1 MKKYINKFI
10 VAIVFFAVI
19 LSIPVF
25 ATEQSQNR
33 YYQPNRQYYDP
44 KSTATDPE
52 LLEEMKPLILP
63 DRSNPIIAVSRKI
76 LSILQLLGVAIGL
89 IMLVLIGIKFIVAK
103 DKPDIKETAKN
114 YIFGA
119 FCIFGATGILS
130 VIQQLVNEFNSLI

>member
-1 MKKYINKFI
+1 MKKYINKVL
-10 VAIVFFAVI
+10 VAIVFFAI
-19 LSIPVF
+19 LFTIPAF

-44 KSTATDPE
+44 RSTATDPE
-52 LLEEMKPLILP
+52 LLEGMRPLIVP
-63 DRSNPIIAVSRKI
+63 DRSNPIISVSRKV

-89 IMLVLIGIKFIVAK
+89 IMLVLTGIKFIVAK
-103 DKPDIKETAKN
+103 DKPDIKETATN

-130 VIQQLVNEFNSLI
+130 VIQQVVNEFNALV